1 MVVAFCC
8 TTARRPRDYAR
19 LVHTSPFAHKPRQ
32 PSLFPWTPRPSSEGA
47 PTVTTIQGLPHMMNL
62 AETPVVPRPPD
73 SDAAHL
79 RKCEPAATSERRR
92 ISPTAQGPSVIQQS
106 RPAKVPR
113 YRSLDAWRGIA
124 CLMIVVFHQ
133 TTLLT
138 HWGQDKEFMG
148 AAGLTSKLFLSIAAQ
163 MNLGVPMFF
172 VISGYCV
179 TASAA
184 NLRGGNADL
193 KTFFWRRFYRIF
205 PPYWAAVGLALLLY
219 LASSMFGH
227 PIYDGRLDPTNLPDR
242 LTAWN
247 WLGTLT
253 LTEGWRY
260 HFIGGDNRWLL
271 THAWSLGYEEQFY
284 AVTGLILGY
293 SSRKPFAG
301 LAAVTAGV
309 VVVTLLF
316 GDRLDGFFLDGAWL
330 LFALGI
336 LAYYWATLKEPRR
349 RHRIFLGLTLV
360 LGTAA
365 LGVLAGLPFAF
376 ACLFAAVIIGL
387 RRFDDRLVRSAVL
400 RPFLWVGR
408 ISYSLYLTH
417 VLVVVAIHELIVPK
431 IRSTWPPGVVIAV
444 VTCLAIGVSV
454 CLAWPF
460 YTYIERR
467 FLAPS
472 TQQPNVRYAASTSVW
487 PSASR
492 SRV

>member
-1 MVVAFCC
+1 M
-8 TTARRPRDYAR
+8 
-19 LVHTSPFAHKPRQ
+19 
-32 PSLFPWTPRPSSEGA
+32 
-47 PTVTTIQGLPHMMNL
+47 
-62 AETPVVPRPPD
+62 
-73 SDAAHL
+73 
-79 RKCEPAATSERRR
+79 
-92 ISPTAQGPSVIQQS
+92 
-106 RPAKVPR
+106 PR
-113 YRSLDAWRGIA
+113 YRSLDVWRGIA

-138 HWGQDKEFMG
+138 RWGQDKEFMA
-148 AAGLTSKLFLSIAAQ
+148 AAGLTSKTFLSIAAQ

-179 TASAA
+179 TASAD
-184 NLRGGNADL
+184 NLRGSNADL
-193 KTFFWRRFYRIF
+193 KTFFWRRFHRIF
-205 PPYWAAVGLALLLY
+205 PPYWAAVGLALFLY
-219 LASSMFGH
+219 FASSMFGH

-253 LTEGWRY
+253 LTEGWRH

-293 SSRKPFAG
+293 LSRKFFAG

-309 VVVTLLF
+309 VVVAVVF
-316 GDRLDGFFLDGAWL
+316 GERLDGFFLDGSWV
-330 LFALGI
+330 LFALGL

-349 RHRIFLGLTLV
+349 KHRIILGLTLV
-360 LGTAA
+360 LGTAV
-365 LGVLAGLPFAF
+365 LGVLAGLPFFF

-387 RRFDDRLVRSAVL
+387 RRFDDRLIRSAVL

-417 VLVVVAIHELIVPK
+417 VLAVVAIHELVVPK
-431 IRSTWPPGVVIAV
+431 IRSTWPASVMIAV
-444 VTCLAIGVSV
+444 VTSLAIGVSV
-454 CLAWPF
+454 CLAWLF
-460 YTYIERR
+460 HTYVERR

-472 TQQPNVRYAASTSVW
+472 TQQPNVRYAASTSASVVA
-487 PSASR
+487 PHVLPLSGSINPQASAR
-492 SRV
+492 SGAT